1 MSRAIQFE
9 GSPVKKMHVRPL
21 KLNQNSVSVQN
32 LQEFKLIQGQEKDIL
47 ADHFNQ
53 ML

>member
-1 MSRAIQFE
+1 
-9 GSPVKKMHVRPL
+9 MHIRTM
-21 KLNQNSVSVQN
+21 KNDKNSVSVQN
-32 LQEFKLIQGQEKDIL
+32 LQEFRLIKGNEKDIL